1 MEFDHL
7 IHNALVLTLEPGV
20 PPLANGYV
28 AVQGD
33 RIAAVGQEAS
43 AAELPAARE
52 QLDVQGSLVMPG
64 LINTHTHAAM
74 TLFRGLADDLPLEDW
89 LHKYIFPA
97 EVRYVDAEF
106 VHWGTRL
113 AIAEMLRGGITTVGD
128 GYFFAAAAR
137 HAYLETGLR
146 AVMAQGVLDFPVP
159 GVPDPQDNLKVA
171 AEFIDSGAGGGQRLV
186 TSTLFCHAPYT
197 CRAGTLQQAKALTR
211 ERNLP
216 FFIHLAETQAEVDR
230 MKQVHGLSPVAYLD
244 SLGILDSLTVAAHAI
259 WVDEADQEILARR
272 GVKVSH
278 CPEGNLKLASGV
290 APVPELL
297 HKGICVGLGTD
308 GAASNNNLDLFG
320 EMALAA
326 KLHKVIRLDPTCL
339 PAPEVVALATRE
351 GARVL
356 GLADRTGTITPGKAA
371 DLIILDLDQPH
382 LTPLYD
388 PYSHLVYAAR
398 AADVKD
404 VMADGRWLLREREFL
419 TLDWDETRQRVHELT
434 HSRGMSSFG
443 ASDLEPPV

>member
-1 MEFDHL
+1 MEFDYL
-7 IHNALVLTLEPGV
+7 IHNALVLTLEPKV
-20 PPLANGYV
+20 PPLVHGYV

-33 RIAAVGQEAS
+33 RIAAVGQ
-43 AAELPAARE
+43 AARAAQLPPARE
-52 QLDVQGSLVMPG
+52 QLDAQGSLVMPG
-64 LINTHTHAAM
+64 LVNTHTHAAM

-89 LHKYIFPA
+89 LHKHIFPA
-97 EVRYVDAEF
+97 EARWVDVAF
-106 VHWGTRL
+106 VYWGTRL
-113 AIAEMLRGGITTVGD
+113 AIAEMIRGGITTVGD

-137 HAYLETGLR
+137 QAYLECGLR
-146 AVMAQGVLDFPVP
+146 AVMAQGVLDFPAP

-171 AEFIDSGAGGGQRLV
+171 AAFIESGAGGGPGLV

-197 CRAGTLQQAKALTR
+197 CGAATLQQAKALTR

-216 FFIHLAETQAEVDR
+216 FFIHLAETREEVLQ
-230 MKQVHGLSPVAYLD
+230 MQQEHGLSPVAYLD
-244 SLGILDSLTVAAHAI
+244 SLGILDSLTIAAHAI

-272 GVKVSH
+272 GVKVCH
-278 CPEGNLKLASGV
+278 CPECNLKLASGV
-290 APVPELL
+290 APVPEML

-339 PAPEVVALATRE
+339 PAPQAVGLATRE

-356 GLADRTGTITPGKAA
+356 GLDELIGTLTPGKAA

-382 LTPLYD
+382 LTPLFD
-388 PYSHLVYAAR
+388 PYSHLVYAAQ
-398 AADVKD
+398 AADVRH
-404 VMADGRWLLREREFL
+404 VMVAGRWLLQDHQFL
-419 TLDWDETRQRVHELT
+419 TLNWPETRQRVHTLT
-434 HSRGMSSFG
+434 R
-443 ASDLEPPV
+443 LLV